1 MNYCTKDRLTREKC
15 FLLVPLASI
24 GHSPLIKAEH
34 YSFVP
39 LVITSVFSRK
49 MMGKPKVLQVTP
61 ISEQTCRYA
70 LSSWHSMQDV
80 IFSNFSCELVPG
92 IQVQHK
98 QFCSSAEIG
107 SVLESLWIDKK
118 QRYEKGELAWQKK
131 QIWRKED
138 PEQKRMR

>member
-1 MNYCTKDRLTREKC
+1 MKQKRKKEQMLEKNYKAKQLVTCDCLQRGHMNYCTKDRLTRKKC

-61 ISEQTCRYA
+61 ISAQTCRYA
-70 LSSWHSMQDV
+70 FSSWHSVQDV

-92 IQVQHK
+92 IQVQHR

-107 SVLESLWIDKK
+107 SVLESL
-118 QRYEKGELAWQKK
+118 
-131 QIWRKED
+131 
-138 PEQKRMR
+138 